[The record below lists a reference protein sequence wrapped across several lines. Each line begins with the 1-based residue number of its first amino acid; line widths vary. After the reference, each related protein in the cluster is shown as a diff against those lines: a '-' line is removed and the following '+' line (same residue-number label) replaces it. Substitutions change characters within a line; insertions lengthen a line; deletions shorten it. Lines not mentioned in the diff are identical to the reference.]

1 MNNQQDY
8 PTDVLPEDRKQER
21 IVELERK
28 LKQAEARLA
37 DAVKELA
44 EMEKIWQLAYAGR
57 ECPQCG
63 KWVTMNNDPA
73 DVLAAA
79 ALERLEVKGDVDG
92 R

>member
-37 DAVKELA
+37 DAVAALKRIADEGPDGDNDG
-44 EMEKIWQLAYAGR
+44 KIMPSCCVAF
-57 ECPQCG
+57 
-63 KWVTMNNDPA
+63 D
-73 DVLAAA
+73 
-79 ALERLEVKGDVDG
+79 ALERLEVKK
-92 R
+92 